1 MTRRSWFLDW
11 LEDKL
16 QSGIGYCQGRTV
28 FLIPKIKAEE
38 DTEDEQRTS

>member
-1 MTRRSWFLDW
+1 MTLRSRFLDW

-16 QSGIGYCQGRTV
+16 QAGIGYCQGRTV

-38 DTEDEQRTS
+38 DIEDDES